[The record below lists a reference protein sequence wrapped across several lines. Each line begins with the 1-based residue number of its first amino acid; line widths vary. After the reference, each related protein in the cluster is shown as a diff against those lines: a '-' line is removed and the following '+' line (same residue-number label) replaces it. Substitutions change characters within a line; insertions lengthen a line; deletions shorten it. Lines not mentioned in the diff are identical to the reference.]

1 VTLREAAHRVSFGT
15 MVDKIN
21 VFVTQIGR
29 SMLKRLSAPMPSRV
43 VVIFAAAFL
52 FAGCATPPKDDPE
65 ALAEFEKANDPIEP
79 FNRVVFDFNMFVD
92 KLIFKPIATMYD
104 GAMPDYGQERVHN
117 VLANMRAPVVFIND
131 VLQGEGQRA
140 GVTAGR
146 FAINT
151 TVGVLGI
158 FDVAGEWG
166 LEPHSED
173 FGQTFAVWGAPEGF
187 YLVLPIFGPS
197 NPRDGL
203 GLLAEAI
210 LDPVNYWARSED
222 IDEFPISRTL
232 ATGVDIRS
240 RNLDTLDEIER
251 TSIDF
256 YAAIR
261 SLYRQRRADEIR
273 NSRPSAIQPA
283 PGFSTTPNPAQQAES
298 AALLD

>member
-1 VTLREAAHRVSFGT
+1 MPRQNLASVS
-15 MVDKIN
+15 
-21 VFVTQIGR
+21 
-29 SMLKRLSAPMPSRV
+29 SRV
-43 VVIFAAAFL
+43 VAILAVAFL
-52 FAGCATPPKDDPE
+52 FAGCATPPEDDPK
-65 ALAEFEKANDPIEP
+65 ALAEFEDTNDPIEP
-79 FNRVVFDFNMFVD
+79 FNRAMFEFNRTVD
-92 KLIFKPIATMYD
+92 GLLFKPLAIMYR
-104 GAMPDYGQERVHN
+104 GVVPGPVREGVHD
-117 VLANMRAPVVFIND
+117 VLTNLRAPFVFIND
-131 VLQGEGQRA
+131 ALQGEGDRA

-158 FDVAGEWG
+158 FDVAAEWG

-173 FGQTFAVWGAPEGF
+173 FGQTFAVWGMPEGF

-203 GLLAEAI
+203 GLLAEAV

-222 IDEFPISRTL
+222 IDELPLSRTL

-240 RNLDTLDEIER
+240 RHLDTLDEIER
-251 TSIDF
+251 TSLDF

-273 NSRPSAIQPA
+273 NSRPSAIEPV
-283 PGFSTTPNPAQQAES
+283 PGGISTTPNPAQQAES

>member
-1 VTLREAAHRVSFGT
+1 MLR
-15 MVDKIN
+15 
-21 VFVTQIGR
+21 
-29 SMLKRLSAPMPSRV
+29 RLFASMPSRV

-79 FNRVVFDFNMFVD
+79 FNRVVFDFNMFID

-104 GAMPDYGQERVHN
+104 GAMPEYGQERVHN
-117 VLANMRAPVVFIND
+117 VLANMRAPLVFIND
-131 VLQGEGQRA
+131 VLQGEGKRA

-146 FAINT
+146 FVINT

-203 GLLAEAI
+203 GLLAETI
-210 LDPVNYWARSED
+210 LDPVNYWARSEN
-222 IDEFPISRTL
+222 IDELPISRML

-251 TSIDF
+251 TSLDF

-273 NSRPSAIQPA
+273 NSRPSAIEPA
-283 PGFSTTPNPAQQAES
+283 PGISTTPNPAQQAES

>member
-1 VTLREAAHRVSFGT
+1 
-15 MVDKIN
+15 
-21 VFVTQIGR
+21 
-29 SMLKRLSAPMPSRV
+29 MPSRV

-79 FNRVVFDFNMFVD
+79 FNRVVFDFNLFVD

-104 GAMPDYGQERVHN
+104 GAMPEYGQERVHN

-131 VLQGEGQRA
+131 VLQGEGERA

-158 FDVAGEWG
+158 FDVAAEWG

-203 GLLAEAI
+203 GLLAEAV

-222 IDEFPISRTL
+222 IDELPISRTL
-232 ATGVDIRS
+232 ATGVDIRA
-240 RNLDTLDEIER
+240 RNLATLDEIER

-273 NSRPSAIQPA
+273 NSRPSAIEPA

>member
-1 VTLREAAHRVSFGT
+1 MLRQLFAS
-15 MVDKIN
+15 
-21 VFVTQIGR
+21 
-29 SMLKRLSAPMPSRV
+29 MPSRV

-65 ALAEFEKANDPIEP
+65 ALAEFEQANDPIEP
-79 FNRVVFDFNMFVD
+79 FNRAVFDFNMFVD
-92 KLIFKPIATMYD
+92 KLLLKPIATMYA
-104 GAMPDYGQERVHN
+104 GAMPEYGQERVHN

-131 VLQGEGQRA
+131 ALQGEGERA

-146 FAINT
+146 FVINT

-173 FGQTFAVWGAPEGF
+173 FGQTFAVWGMPEGF

-203 GLLAEAI
+203 GLLAEAV
-210 LDPVNYWARSED
+210 LDPVNYWACSED
-222 IDEFPISRTL
+222 IDAFPISRTL

-251 TSIDF
+251 TSLDF

-261 SLYRQRRADEIR
+261 SLYRQRRLDEIR
-273 NSRPSAIQPA
+273 NSRPSAIEPV
-283 PGFSTTPNPAQQAES
+283 PGGSTTPNSAQQAES